1 MNQFPSF
8 NKPLSFN
15 IVGFLSWLSVQRK
28 MMDEKMMKLLPEL
41 ILQRVKIRFENKK
54 GMLAKEHQ
62 FFRKTRNNRI

>member
-1 MNQFPSF
+1 
-8 NKPLSFN
+8 
-15 IVGFLSWLSVQRK
+15 